1 MKMKINKRNRE
12 TIESSATTTFD
23 SRPQSF
29 SEWKNSVRSSQN
41 LGQRTA
47 EVFSIDKEEID
58 LCRSTSLAEDP
69 NVLEETLF

>member
-1 MKMKINKRNRE
+1 MEKLGQ
-12 TIESSATTTFD
+12 TL
-23 SRPQSF
+23 
-29 SEWKNSVRSSQN
+29 SQDEN

-58 LCRSTSLAEDP
+58 PCRSTSLAEDP